1 MFWRML
7 KKSFSK
13 GLKGKLLAVV
23 TIAFG
28 ASLAS
33 SMLNISLDIG
43 DKVNRELKTYGANIL
58 VEPRVETVPVNI
70 GGIEYNPLQGQSF
83 LEDAS
88 LSSLKTI
95 FWANNILSFTPY
107 LEQPAVT
114 GKQDTVLVGTWFNK
128 EITTPA
134 GEKVVTGA
142 VSLKAW
148 WKVNGQWAD
157 DSSENQAM
165 VGTELAQKAGIK
177 QGDNLKVLVN
187 TPSGSK
193 EQVLKVTGVF
203 DSGSGDDRKVFVPLA
218 LIQKLQ
224 GTSGKVSKVEV
235 SALTTPENE
244 LARRAA
250 KDLQSLTSEEYER
263 WYCTAYVGA
272 ITYQIEEI
280 LPGVR
285 ANAIRQVAESEGLIL
300 GKIQLLMLLLTAAA
314 LLSAALGISSL
325 MTTKVLERS
334 KEIGLLK
341 ALGAEGWQVIALFV
355 AESVISGIIGGVLGY
370 LMGLGFAQVIGQA
383 VFGSGLSIKIMVLP
397 IVLTLSVGVA
407 LLGSLSAIR
416 MLVNLRPAEVLHG
429 R

>member
-70 GGIEYNPLQGQSF
+70 GGVEYNPLQGQSF
-83 LEDAS
+83 LEEAS

-107 LEQPAVT
+107 LEQPAT
-114 GKQDTVLVGTWFNK
+114 TENQDTVLVGTWFNK

-148 WKVNGQWAD
+148 WQVNGQWAE

-177 QGDNLKVLVN
+177 PGDNVKVLVN

-193 EQVLKVTGVF
+193 EQALKVTGVF
-203 DSGSGDDRKVFVPLA
+203 DSGSGDDRKIFVPLA

-250 KDLQSLTSEEYER
+250 KDPKALNSEEYER

-341 ALGAEGWQVIALFV
+341 ALGAEGWQVSALFV